1 MATSVQASNKSTTRW
16 ASKSELLN
24 FIFLLSDFELQ
35 QRGSRHLPGHL
46 VRQVCPQFVKGVG
59 GRIFNNSNRQ
69 QRCFLTGS
77 NPSGGKANKLG
88 TYLILAF
95 YKHTGWLSIGLISL
109 SWLTPFQSHPD
120 SQSSSNRCLSSGID
134 LLWGNLLAGRL
145 PCSRLSSSSTRLL
158 PGLLLPAHTC
168 SSFLELFHGQCNGR
182 NIKNETLLK
191 VSLLRR
197 VRAIASTILTMHRRQ
212 HQTRTKR
219 KTSDLSFRVGF
230 ISS

>member
-1 MATSVQASNKSTTRW
+1 MGKSVQGSNKSTARW
-16 ASKSELLN
+16 ASKIELLLN
-24 FIFLLSDFELQ
+24 SIFLLSDFELQ
-35 QRGSRHLPGHL
+35 QRGSRQLRGHL
-46 VRQVCPQFVKGVG
+46 VRQVCSQFAKGIG

-69 QRCFLTGS
+69 QRRFLTGS

-88 TYLILAF
+88 TYIILAF
-95 YKHTGWLSIGLISL
+95 YKHTGWLSIGLITL
-109 SWLTPFQSHPD
+109 SWLTPFQFHRD
-120 SQSSSNRCLSSGID
+120 SQSSCSSSGID

-145 PCSRLSSSSTRLL
+145 PCSPLSSSSTRLL
-158 PGLLLPAHTC
+158 PGLLLPAHIC

-197 VRAIASTILTMHRRQ
+197 VRAIASTILTMHRQQ